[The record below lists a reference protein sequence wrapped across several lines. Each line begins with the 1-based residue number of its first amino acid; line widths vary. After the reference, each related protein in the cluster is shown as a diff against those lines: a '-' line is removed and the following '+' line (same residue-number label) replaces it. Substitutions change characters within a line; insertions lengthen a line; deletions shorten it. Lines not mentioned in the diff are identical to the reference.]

1 MKSRTSLFRSL
12 TWVSVSVVSLIFAY
26 KLGKD
31 HNQTD
36 TLCTLAGSKE
46 INFVLKEDQTILGVV
61 DNVRAMCFYIGNET
75 NDKDYE

>member
-12 TWVSVSVVSLIFAY
+12 ALVSVSVGSLIFAY